1 MSDRERARATR
12 KKAGVKDRSFSFRRR
27 CNVSLVAGVLT
38 TIAVIGILTT
48 IVFDT
53 DVKLTN
59 ETLMSHFYDKFI
71 LGLFV
76 EISSLFF
83 LALYK
88 YGLVQIKLFHNEITN
103 IEMKFLSL
111 DSAISSRNEDLIN
124 SVISAVS
131 KTGRNVVLDKGQA
144 EAEK

>member
-1 MSDRERARATR
+1 
-12 KKAGVKDRSFSFRRR
+12 
-27 CNVSLVAGVLT
+27 
-38 TIAVIGILTT
+38 LTT

-144 EAEK
+144 ESEK